1 MRSKS
6 TLLVLIDLR
15 QQQYNAPTE
24 NLVYL
29 FTCKTCC
36 EKCAGSTKY
45 FQPSFKSCKFAE
57 SFKTHFADVNK
68 KDENDCEGMLIYQ
81 GDHVKKFVKTK
92 SFCQHEVYL
101 MLHLNIYLNIRHYSA
116 LYSLIDITP
125 K

>member
-1 MRSKS
+1 MKSKN

-15 QQQYNAPTE
+15 QQQHNVPTE
-24 NLVYL
+24 TLVYL

-36 EKCAGSTKY
+36 KKCAGSTKD
-45 FQPSFKSCKFAE
+45 FQPSFKNCKFAE

-68 KDENDCEGMLIYQ
+68 KDENDWEGMLIDQ
-81 GDHVKKFVKTK
+81 GDHVKKFVKTE
-92 SFCQHEVYL
+92 SSCQHEVYL
-101 MLHLNIYLNIRHYSA
+101 MLSLNIYLNIRHCSA